1 MINII
6 SKNNSKKCFLST
18 KLAYYKLKLK
28 DQNTWTGI
36 MAAENFTSFLL
47 GMRRYTYLPIQYYH
61 DTWVPKRYVW
71 APKNIFFFFKN
82 LDSTSIAI
90 QCCNV

>member
-1 MINII
+1 
-6 SKNNSKKCFLST
+6 
-18 KLAYYKLKLK
+18 
-28 DQNTWTGI
+28 
-36 MAAENFTSFLL
+36 MAAENVTSFLL

-61 DTWVPKRYVW
+61 DTWVPKRYVS
-71 APKNIFFFFKN
+71 APKNIFFFKN